1 MEYDEE
7 EIQEFVRRA
16 QQGDRDA
23 MAALFD
29 RLSDR
34 IYRYLR
40 FRVRDQ
46 EIAEDLTQT
55 VFVEMLQ
62 ALQRYKRESR
72 TKFSTWLFQIARF
85 RLIDHY
91 RRERPSVTIED
102 VPERT
107 HPNLSVS
114 PPETD
119 AGTIDKAM
127 QKLPEKFQTVL
138 HLRFRE
144 DLDPSEIAAILET
157 TTINVRVIQHRALR
171 ALRRILEGSET

>member
-72 TKFSTWLFQIARF
+72 TKFSTAACGRRRRQAR
-85 RLIDHY
+85 RSRQL
-91 RRERPSVTIED
+91 PS
-102 VPERT
+102 RT
-107 HPNLSVS
+107 
-114 PPETD
+114 
-119 AGTIDKAM
+119 G
-127 QKLPEKFQTVL
+127 
-138 HLRFRE
+138 
-144 DLDPSEIAAILET
+144 
-157 TTINVRVIQHRALR
+157 
-171 ALRRILEGSET
+171 